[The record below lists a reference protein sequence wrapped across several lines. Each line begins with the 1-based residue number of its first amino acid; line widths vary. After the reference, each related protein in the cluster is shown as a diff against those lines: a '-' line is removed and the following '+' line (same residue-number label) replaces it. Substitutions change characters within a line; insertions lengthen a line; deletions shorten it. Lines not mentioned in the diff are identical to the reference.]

1 MTLGSNNITCD
12 LHVKFRDATPANLR
26 VYIAWFND
34 RTLEM
39 FTDGSPLRI
48 RSQIDNYE

>member
-12 LHVKFRDATPANLR
+12 LHVRFKTATPDNLR
-26 VYIAWFND
+26 VYVVWFND

-39 FTDGSPLRI
+39 FTDGSPLHI
-48 RSQIDNYE
+48 RSQVDNYE